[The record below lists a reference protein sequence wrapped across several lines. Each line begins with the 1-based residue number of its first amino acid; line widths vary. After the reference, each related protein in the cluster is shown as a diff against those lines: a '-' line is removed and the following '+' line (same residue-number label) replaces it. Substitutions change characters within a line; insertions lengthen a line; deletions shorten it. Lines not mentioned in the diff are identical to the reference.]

1 MYAKNVLFQA
11 LFVVIIIHS
20 VLIKAYT
27 SECTPK
33 DDYSGIAGECDK
45 FLRCSNG
52 VFFVF
57 TCAPGTLF
65 DYKRKLCDYPQ
76 NVACLQG
83 NQSTVQTTASTPTST
98 LVKTS
103 TAVNCKLKL
112 SLKN

>member
-1 MYAKNVLFQA
+1 MSAKNVLFQA
-11 LFVVIIIHS
+11 FICVLIIHS
-20 VLIKAYT
+20 VFLKAYT
-27 SECTPK
+27 SECAPK
-33 DDYSGIAGECDK
+33 DDYSGIADECDK

-83 NQSTVQTTASTPTST
+83 NKSTVQTTTST
-98 LVKTS
+98 T
-103 TAVNCKLKL
+103 TTTTINCKLML
-112 SLKN
+112 SLKKN